1 MNIYIHR
8 DVLGFQQHLLLSED
22 RKIRRV
28 QEIPDTEI
36 LIYGDPELEEIA
48 KVHGKTLPTFPSEP
62 HRKALEAVL
71 EDEKDQDVPWA
82 MAMPPKAF
90 KRSVEA
96 LADQLWDRF
105 AGINLDYYLNH
116 YKKTKPMLGWLEPA
130 KIDPRA
136 WMVHYGNNNLVT
148 PHVFMSF
155 QPGPDGFTNPVVY
168 SKSDTKTGRL
178 KVLEGPNILHLP
190 KEQRNILGSR
200 WGSEGR
206 VMQLDF
212 RALEPRVV
220 LFINHLSP
228 SLSGNPPLLGLGA
241 LGEDIYQDVL
251 QNLGITDIHRDKVKD
266 VILSQL
272 YGAGYDKIVSGLE
285 GVRDPDGFIGAV
297 NEFFGLDQLRERLV
311 QEYESNNRE
320 FILSFYGRYLDTRD
334 AKPYMLLNYFTQ
346 STAVDVALYGFR
358 NFLRT
363 IRGNQWIVPLFIL
376 HDALVLDVHNSALDQ
391 LNTLKNACSKDIPL
405 FPGCE
410 FAIKASRFG

>member
-1 MNIYIHR
+1 
-8 DVLGFQQHLLLSED
+8 
-22 RKIRRV
+22 
-28 QEIPDTEI
+28 
-36 LIYGDPELEEIA
+36 
-48 KVHGKTLPTFPSEP
+48 
-62 HRKALEAVL
+62 
-71 EDEKDQDVPWA
+71 

-116 YKKTKPMLGWLEPA
+116 YKKTKPMLDWLEPA

-148 PHVFMSF
+148 PHVFRSF
-155 QPGPDGFTNPVVY
+155 QPGPDGFANPVVY

-220 LFINHLSP
+220 LFISHLSL
-228 SLSGNPPLLGLGA
+228 SLSGNPPLLGLGT

-251 QNLGITDIHRDKVKD
+251 RNLGITDIHRDKVKD

-285 GVRDPDGFIGAV
+285 GVPDPDGFIGAV

-334 AKPYMLLNYFTQ
+334 AKTYMLLNYFTQ